1 MVVSGVGESLRQP
14 LSLIGQDPSL
24 TPVNWP
30 PRSGR
35 WEKSRVARTIG
46 KPVCVETPKP
56 VLRVMW
62 DQSMKQGTLWRGLSS
77 TVSTGPLLLSP
88 ACLLAACST
97 TNSQTDRGTQTIRF
111 APRALAK
118 NLGPSD
124 YYPDASLRAGET
136 GEVILHFHIGSDGIA
151 QAPFVVD
158 EATKAVPRLIEEA
171 QKMLTDTHYESGER
185 YRHEV
190 TASVLFEIIP
200 DCGKLQSTPRIDYHY
215 RLCVPPINLR
225 EPSVSLPQN
234 SHS

>member
-1 MVVSGVGESLRQP
+1 MPIGRARRRVAIAVHVG
-14 LSLIGQDPSL
+14 LSLVPAFL
-24 TPVNWP
+24 VVAACTTTN
-30 PRSGR
+30 
-35 WEKSRVARTIG
+35 RVAGRGAETI
-46 KPVCVETPKP
+46 
-56 VLRVMW
+56 L
-62 DQSMKQGTLWRGLSS
+62 
-77 TVSTGPLLLSP
+77 
-88 ACLLAACST
+88 
-97 TNSQTDRGTQTIRF
+97 F
-111 APRALAK
+111 APRS
-118 NLGPSD
+118 LGKRLSPSE
-124 YYPDASLRAGET
+124 YYPDGSNRAHET

-200 DCGKLQSTPRIDYHY
+200 DCGKLQSTPRIDYYY